1 MIFIVFM
8 AAAKKIVPTLKCCF
22 TNTLKNIGWNG
33 QKFVT
38 IICGMVSEV
47 INKTFFEIEIKLD
60 SFEPCIGAI
69 FWCLVFSIKRLKQ
82 SNKLWFN

>member
-1 MIFIVFM
+1 MIFIVFVT
-8 AAAKKIVPTLKCCF
+8 AAKKIVPTLKCCF
-22 TNTLKNIGWNG
+22 TNTLENIWWNG

-38 IICGMVSEV
+38 LICWMVSEV
-47 INKTFFEIEIKLD
+47 INETFFQIKIILD